1 MTSSYVVR
9 AFVSFLVLG
18 TLVADLSLAQPTE
31 VEIVHI
37 DPSQIQTL
45 VVPPWERPTNDETRA
60 WEDSVRASV
69 TDEFGGDFRKAAG
82 AAANKGFQ
90 ALDALDFASA
100 SKAFSEAAVLD
111 PKSPYP
117 YLGFVDIYRLMNKL
131 EKKEFCL
138 QAAIDR
144 SERQR
149 AALIMIG
156 THLGIDGDYGKAVEF
171 FNSVLELD
179 AKDQGAHLML
189 AKTYRLL
196 KDPERAEYHE
206 QRAKE

>member
-1 MTSSYVVR
+1 MTSSYAVR
-9 AFVSFLVLG
+9 AFASFLVLS
-18 TLVADLSLAQPTE
+18 TLVADLSIAQASEP
-31 VEIVHI
+31 EIVQI

-60 WEDSVRASV
+60 WEASVRLSV
-69 TDEFGGDFRKAAG
+69 TAEFAGDFTKAAG

-90 ALDALDFASA
+90 ALDELDFASA

-117 YLGFVDIYRLMNKL
+117 YLGFVDIYRVMNQL

-179 AKDQGAHLML
+179 AKDEGAHLML

-196 KDPERAEYHE
+196 NDHQRAEYHA

>member
-18 TLVADLSLAQPTE
+18 TLVADLSRAQANE
-31 VEIVHI
+31 AEIVHV

-45 VVPPWERPTNDETRA
+45 VVPPWERPTNHETRA
-60 WEDSVRASV
+60 WEDSVRSSAAA
-69 TDEFGGDFRKAAG
+69 EFAGDFTKAAG

-100 SKAFSEAAVLD
+100 SKAFGEAAVLD

-117 YLGFVDIYRLMNKL
+117 YLGFVDIYRSTNQL

-149 AALIMIG
+149 AALILIG
-156 THLGIDGDYGKAVEF
+156 TNLGIDGDYRKAVEF